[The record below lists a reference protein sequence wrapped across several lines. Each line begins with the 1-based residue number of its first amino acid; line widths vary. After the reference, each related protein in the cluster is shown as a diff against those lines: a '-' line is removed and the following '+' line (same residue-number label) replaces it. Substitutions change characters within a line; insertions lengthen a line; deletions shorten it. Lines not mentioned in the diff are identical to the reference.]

1 MHKHFTGVP
10 PDVMHD
16 ILEGSM
22 KLELKCLLYT
32 YIKEKPM
39 FTLSLLNER
48 IRNLNYG
55 PDCSDHPPSDLSD
68 PFLSLSPSSNFKL
81 TAYVV
86 IILNHNFALFTIFF
100 LLLCTCSK

>member
-1 MHKHFTGVP
+1 MYDNTINMEIIGCNHRVIFFTGLP

-16 ILEGSM
+16 ILEGNV

-32 YIKEKPM
+32 YIKEKRL

-68 PFLSLSPSSNFKL
+68 FFLTLSSSGNLKL
-81 TAYVV
+81 TGTCCQF
-86 IILNHNFALFTIFF
+86 NFA
-100 LLLCTCSK
+100 